1 MIGRTPRRSGSSSP
15 LKDGVIADFE
25 MTERMLGYFIART
38 QRWLRTVLKPQVVIG
53 VPAGIT
59 QVERRAVRDSARHAG
74 AREVYLVEEPVAA
87 AIGAGL
93 PVQEPGGNLIVDI
106 GGGTTEV
113 AVISLAGVIFC
124 TSVRVAGDGM
134 NEAILQHIRKHYNLL
149 IGERQAEDL
158 KLTLGSACPSEG
170 PTRSLEVKGPG
181 PGGRH
186 PEDDHPQRGR
196 DPGGA
201 PRARHDDHRDHPDLP
216 GADSAR
222 AGGRPGRLGPRA
234 DGRWKPPARTRPA
247 PGPGDAA
254 PREGRPGPDVLRGPR
269 SRADARR
276 NRPPQARGRAGV
288 RAHVNSWVLC
298 GSRSILGPMTVL
310 IPARPAYRSTLAP
323 SRPALFIVSRDL
335 PERFNSLAFAF
346 DGDRGVRVIF
356 DRRRTDRRREDRTPV
371 VERRKEDRRSA
382 DRDGTMRLTGWVQ
395 VDPE

>member
-1 MIGRTPRRSGSSSP
+1 MFFQRFSRDLAIDLGTSNTLVYVRGEGIVVNEPSIVSIHEDDHSILAVGNEAKAMIGRTPPEIRVIQP

-170 PTRSLEVKGPG
+170 PTRSLEVKG
-181 PGGRH
+181 
-186 PEDDHPQRGR
+186 R
-196 DPGGA
+196 D
-201 PRARHDDHRDHPDLP
+201 L
-216 GADSAR
+216 
-222 AGGRPGRLGPRA
+222 A
-234 DGRWKPPARTRPA
+234 DGIPKTITLNEDEIREALREPVTTIIETVRTCLERTPPEL
-247 PGPGDAA
+247 AA
-254 PREGRPGPDVLRGPR
+254 DLVDSGLVLTGGGSLLRGLDRLLVQETQLPVKV
-269 SRADARR
+269 APD
-276 NRPPQARGRAGV
+276 PTCCVVLGLGRMLDEMDLLKRVAG
-288 RAHVNSWVLC
+288 
-298 GSRSILGPMTVL
+298 
-310 IPARPAYRSTLAP
+310 PA
-323 SRPALFIVSRDL
+323 
-335 PERFNSLAFAF
+335 
-346 DGDRGVRVIF
+346 
-356 DRRRTDRRREDRTPV
+356 
-371 VERRKEDRRSA
+371 
-382 DRDGTMRLTGWVQ
+382 
-395 VDPE
+395 